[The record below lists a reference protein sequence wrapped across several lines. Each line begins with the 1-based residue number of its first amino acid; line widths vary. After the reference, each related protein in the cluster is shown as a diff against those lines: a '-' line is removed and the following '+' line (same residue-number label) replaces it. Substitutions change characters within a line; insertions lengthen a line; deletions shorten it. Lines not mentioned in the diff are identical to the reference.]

1 MFTLR
6 HIEDN
11 QHESIRQAKWVSY
24 DPGHG
29 NSSSGER
36 CLHYGNAQMD
46 VDREPTVDEGRF
58 ASGTVYVMNENGK
71 TVAKYDFGDWRT
83 DVASRKRG
91 GVAA

>member
-24 DPGHG
+24 DPGFG
-29 NSSSGER
+29 PSSKGER
-36 CLHYGNAQMD
+36 GLQYGNAEMD
-46 VDREPTVDEGRF
+46 VDRQPTVDEGCF

-83 DVASRKRG
+83 DVAKQNRE
-91 GVAA
+91 AAA